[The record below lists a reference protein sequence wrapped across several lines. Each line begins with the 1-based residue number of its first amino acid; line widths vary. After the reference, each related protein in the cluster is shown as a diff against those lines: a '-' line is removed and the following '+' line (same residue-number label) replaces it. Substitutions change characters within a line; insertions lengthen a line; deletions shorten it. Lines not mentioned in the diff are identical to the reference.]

1 MQYLIGL
8 IAVSGTIAIPILA
21 IALAHRGKFQ
31 KDKIRELELR
41 KEILELEIK
50 KQNDNIKLLEEENR
64 KYDKVIGKSS

>member
-1 MQYLIGL
+1 MGFLLGL
-8 IAVSGTIAIPILA
+8 IAIAGTFAIPIVA
-21 IALAHRGKFQ
+21 IALTHRGKFQ

-50 KQNDNIKLLEEENR
+50 KQDDTIKLLEEENR